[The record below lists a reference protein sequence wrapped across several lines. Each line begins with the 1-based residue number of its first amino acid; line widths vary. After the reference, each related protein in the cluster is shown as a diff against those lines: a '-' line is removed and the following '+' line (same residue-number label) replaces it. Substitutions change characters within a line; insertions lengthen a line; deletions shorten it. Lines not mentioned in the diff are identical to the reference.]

1 MPGRDILGSDALVAP
16 AAVVTR
22 AMVPYF
28 VFYTGP
34 DRRFVQEMPDQSW
47 DLLRSAEIYN

>member
-1 MPGRDILGSDALVAP
+1 VTFSEVTRWSRQRLLTRAVAP
-16 AAVVTR
+16 LI
-22 AMVPYF
+22 